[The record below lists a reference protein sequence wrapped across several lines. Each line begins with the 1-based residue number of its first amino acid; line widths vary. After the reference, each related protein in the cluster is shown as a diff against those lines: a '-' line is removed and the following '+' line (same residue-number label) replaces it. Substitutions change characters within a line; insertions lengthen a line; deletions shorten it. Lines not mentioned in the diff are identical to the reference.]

1 MFAILLFAIIGFL
14 AGFIYVIIKRKIRPG
29 EVLTATFLGLLS
41 VGAWKIFRDIYRHRK
56 KFY

>member
-14 AGFIYVIIKRKIRPG
+14 VGFIYVIIKRKIRPG

-41 VGAWKIFRDIYRHRK
+41 VGAWKIFGDIYRHRK

>member
-14 AGFIYVIIKRKIRPG
+14 VGFIYVIIKRKIRPG

-41 VGAWKIFRDIYRHRK
+41 IGAWKIFGDIHRHRK